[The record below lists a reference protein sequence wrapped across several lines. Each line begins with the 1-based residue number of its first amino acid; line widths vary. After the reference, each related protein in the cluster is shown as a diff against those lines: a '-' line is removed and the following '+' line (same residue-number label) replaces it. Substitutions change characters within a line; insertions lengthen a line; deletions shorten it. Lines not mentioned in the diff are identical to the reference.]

1 MITSAI
7 WEDEWFGELDFFEQA
22 LWIGLFSKCA
32 DDQGRLKDNAILIR
46 ASVFPYKDVDV
57 NTITT
62 ALEHFEQAGRIIRY
76 EAGGKPL
83 IQFVKW
89 WEHQRPQWAAASQ
102 WEPPTE
108 HIDRIRTRLNGQYH
122 EVNWKAKGHK
132 EPSPESSGE
141 GSPEEPSQDVR
152 AERQYP
158 VPVPVPVPKSTLSPT
173 GDEPSKTAHQEMF
186 DALIEACNVVDVTP
200 KFRGWANRS
209 IKKLLASGISPP
221 DILDFNAYWNSDDW
235 RSQNTKIVYTAFNPK
250 FDAWLS
256 QGKPSNNGGAQR
268 GQAEAGPP
276 SVSDVILIE
285 PDFVTGKPLGDND
298 A

>member
-1 MITSAI
+1 MSVEMMSQCWKLDLPQNKKLVLLAI
-7 WEDEWFGELDFFEQA
+7 ADHANDEGIAWPSQGRIAWKTGYKRRNIKYILDSLVEDGYLTI
-22 LWIGLFSKCA
+22 LRIGNGRKNSTVHQLTLENAPRLPEYNA
-32 DDQGRLKDNAILIR
+32 DDYYVPFKERVQ
-46 ASVFPYKDVDV
+46 PDVKGA
-57 NTITT
+57 T
-62 ALEHFEQAGRIIRY
+62 
-76 EAGGKPL
+76 GGKRVQP
-83 IQFVKW
+83 VV
-89 WEHQRPQWAAASQ
+89 E
-102 WEPPTE
+102 
-108 HIDRIRTRLNGQYH
+108 
-122 EVNWKAKGHK
+122 KGAIAVAP
-132 EPSPESSGE
+132 EPSL
-141 GSPEEPSQDVR
+141 EPSI
-152 AERQYP
+152 
-158 VPVPVPVPKSTLSPT
+158 
-173 GDEPSKTAHQEMF
+173 EPSVGNEEKASSLPGGGKASDSGFPKPKTAHQEMF